1 MLLKYNNSEIIKNV
15 HNLPHRYIV
24 LGVSICP
31 CMYKCI
37 YRLSEVAGAKLTES
51 NPYITDLSDPNRP
64 EKIGEQFS
72 ELYDNLWTDIF
83 EKLSGTCKL
92 SERDSIQTL
101 LQILEVR
108 MLTLLSDNPQKT
120 LNQKV
125 KLWIFAN

>member
-1 MLLKYNNSEIIKNV
+1 
-15 HNLPHRYIV
+15 
-24 LGVSICP
+24 
-31 CMYKCI
+31 MYF

-72 ELYDNLWTDIF
+72 ELYDNLWTDVF

-108 MLTLLSDNPQKT
+108 TLTLIVLVNTDHP
-120 LNQKV
+120 L
-125 KLWIFAN
+125 KLKGVEWSIN